1 MNMQSMATK
10 PLSQS
15 ALVNE
20 IANYVRPHIAKAS
33 LDPIWWFWLYQHEPS
48 VTIIVSF
55 FYGSQ
60 VYLSMFTLHTY
71 IQDMD
76 NPDWN

>member
-33 LDPIWWFWLYQHEPS
+33 LDPIWWFWLYHHEPS

-55 FYGSQ
+55 FLLLQKSGLFKYVHLTKTGYG
-60 VYLSMFTLHTY
+60 
-71 IQDMD
+71 
-76 NPDWN
+76 